1 MHNVV
6 NTTDVN
12 LFSIHYSLCD
22 IIFRQRN
29 ICGHSNCRVVLVTTT
44 KIYKPLNYKNQVVT
58 YHYVATDAQ
67 QNVFLVQRTR
77 VITILFLKVQILLA
91 LHLIM
96 HARITINVINTKG
109 ACK

>member
-12 LFSIHYSLCD
+12 LFSVHYSLCD

-29 ICGHSNCRVVLVTTT
+29 ICGHSNHCVVLATTA

-58 YHYVATDAQ
+58 HHYVATDAQ
-67 QNVFLVQRTR
+67 QNVFLP
-77 VITILFLKVQILLA
+77 ITVNQDDYNSIP
-91 LHLIM
+91 
-96 HARITINVINTKG
+96 KG
-109 ACK
+109 SAFR